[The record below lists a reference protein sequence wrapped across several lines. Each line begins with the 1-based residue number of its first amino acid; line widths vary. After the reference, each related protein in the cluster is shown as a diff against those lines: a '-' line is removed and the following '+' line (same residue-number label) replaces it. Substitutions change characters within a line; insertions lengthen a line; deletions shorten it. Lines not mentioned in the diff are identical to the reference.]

1 MVFTWKESRSSR
13 MWITISLRDL
23 WQFGIALFCCQDNTM
38 ALANDNPVGRDAD
51 SLLAAGDSRANV
63 QPGLIALHTLF
74 AREHNRLC
82 DVFKKK
88 YPQVSWKYLSNKID
102 ITESTVWEERSLLK
116 FESRGTDICRWILY
130 LNPRPSSSSQSKLI
144 IRRFVFP

>member
-1 MVFTWKESRSSR
+1 
-13 MWITISLRDL
+13 
-23 WQFGIALFCCQDNTM
+23 M

-82 DVFKKK
+82 DVYKKK

-116 FESRGTDICRWILY
+116 VSIPWRWRLP
-130 LNPRPSSSSQSKLI
+130 LNPLPEPASDFTSHCFSTELFISIETDHSRVRVSIREILRSEESSSFTI
-144 IRRFVFP
+144 